1 MSLLSFKLGMKQSLA
16 VSAHKGTQV
25 THWEATSKYTGTL
38 SADGQTLTGGWRP
51 NPGAPM
57 SEGSAYDAVMTRRP
71 DSRH

>member
-1 MSLLSFKLGMKQSLA
+1 MYGNYSGE
-16 VSAHKGTQV
+16 VSPYRWNVQGTQV